1 MRILLIVAALFLV
14 SLVGAF
20 LLYVSLLAILTT
32 IVIVIGLLASL
43 TLGYYAGLN
52 AGESTSRSIRRRKE
66 IVAHQS
72 IDSQSR
78 LHMVGH

>member
-20 LLYVSLLAILTT
+20 LFYVSLLAIITT

-43 TLGYYAGLN
+43 TLGYCAGLN
-52 AGESTSRSIRRRKE
+52 AGESTQRRVQQRQEKVARSFADSRS
-66 IVAHQS
+66 H
-72 IDSQSR
+72 
-78 LHMVGH
+78 LHMIGH